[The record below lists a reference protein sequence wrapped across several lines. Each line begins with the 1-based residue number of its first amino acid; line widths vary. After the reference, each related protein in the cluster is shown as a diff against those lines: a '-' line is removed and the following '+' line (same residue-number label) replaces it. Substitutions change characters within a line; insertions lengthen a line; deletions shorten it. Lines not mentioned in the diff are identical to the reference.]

1 MDLIRK
7 INDKLSL
14 VYDNGLHIKSDGKI
28 ITSNLYEIGTLTN
41 GLLPLYYKN
50 ENKRKGSFSYL
61 DCSTNNI
68 FPIDNVRW
76 ISGFHFE
83 GNNLNYIDHD
93 YRTNPDA
100 SYRIKCVTSTNLLDW
115 EDINGFGLDIDLDS
129 KWDNEMVAYPHVFKY
144 NNELQM
150 LYNGNTFGKT
160 GIGHVRFK
168 N

>member
-1 MDLIRK
+1 MWYSVRK
-7 INDKLSL
+7 
-14 VYDNGLHIKSDGKI
+14 
-28 ITSNLYEIGTLTN
+28 
-41 GLLPLYYKN
+41 
-50 ENKRKGSFSYL
+50 
-61 DCSTNNI
+61 
-68 FPIDNVRW
+68 
-76 ISGFHFE
+76 
-83 GNNLNYIDHD
+83 DHD